1 MSRGPAAFD
10 GRAYFME
17 QSMKGR
23 RKGLSLGLL
32 ILALT
37 FSLAGCV
44 QSASIQQHEQ
54 VEMVP
59 QPSGQSTDWSLY
71 EDMEE
76 AR

>member
-1 MSRGPAAFD
+1 MG
-10 GRAYFME
+10 
-17 QSMKGR
+17 GR
-23 RKGLSLGLL
+23 RKGSNLALV
-32 ILALT
+32 ILALA

-71 EDMEE
+71 EDMEGG
-76 AR
+76 R